1 MLKSRWI
8 HASRILLKII
18 YLKYSVIIKSFKLIP
33 RRSLV
38 AIIMSNKFSNLY
50 WSADYKSGID
60 KLTQQSL
67 RSIKQLHELRKLIFN
82 YMQYFH
88 SNSEYLNKLG
98 IETFSF
104 ESGFRP
110 IVPKESIEFP
120 SKNRAVR
127 KVSGSF
133 QRRTVSQAE
142 RHLDSVKALDH
153 KELHDTEET
162 ESDKKKPHLT
172 SMSDAFELCVK
183 NISDESHS
191 LINLA
196 SVIDREI
203 LEGITDFIK
212 EHEPRVKETLKEFSE
227 LLSDY
232 DTTFKEIEAIEV
244 EYDEY
249 LRLKEF
255 SRIDPQNGKDNE
267 IHEDIS
273 ASSDNSIPNSA
284 SENIDKSFSDS
295 TPHASLQDSGFEF
308 PLPIGSTKVKKQ
320 SDLTSLLQKM
330 IASISTIRRKIPLPG
345 YKNEIF
351 SSDHLCDWLSKQR
364 PCGLNPSRLNME
376 KFGQALL
383 DLKLI
388 VGTGIWS
395 KKFKSEG
402 MWFEWSD
409 LAVQIANYDLSDT
422 EKYEHVSTKI
432 PKLTIDDTT
441 SNFMNDMAQ
450 NTSKRFNGL
459 FNTVKSSIL
468 KNNYSEHLN
477 NLEAKYNESYL
488 ELQDLK
494 HLIDLEVT
502 NKSTALERFEK
513 MKIELVFK
521 SLTKLHE
528 ILYNISLT
536 TTTRLHKLASEYI
549 VNINSATNYTHEFDK
564 LLEEFNT
571 GIYFPSTISP
581 NILGNP
587 QFGAIQSNK
596 NFQNLKYQFNL
607 YKDIPLQPQLTQSEE
622 NSNRL
627 LSISSL
633 PIFLYQIINLIEEQ
647 ENNEEVK
654 QCWVS
659 PIDHQCNWTIKEL
672 IINRVNVYVPESE
685 LDVSKELEIHKDMSE
700 RVVSYL
706 RTLPS
711 SSLISFFK
719 NWLLEISDSLIPCM
733 VFDSLL
739 NNYKND
745 ISESDKQ
752 AIDKRRNETAKL
764 ISTIPRSNLSSL
776 IYIIEHICEVFSLGQ
791 IPGFGYADEISEELK
806 EPSNESKL
814 NEIATELNS
823 MEAIGS
829 VPFIHLILRPS
840 PVKHSSGFKPPL
852 KAYNSILVDLLDI
865 DVRSKLFNSLIA
877 HEKNYIFKKEN
888 EKKALNIQV
897 KKIAQHPKLESLANK
912 NIVSTLPKTPNPLNG
927 GDSFTLRPFRTRPT
941 PNPSP
946 SNSPRHTPHNSL
958 EAGGGE
964 LKVNKLRE
972 KSIADDTNRTRSSS
986 ASFLAPNIDI
996 EFEE

>member
-1 MLKSRWI
+1 
-8 HASRILLKII
+8 
-18 YLKYSVIIKSFKLIP
+18 
-33 RRSLV
+33 
-38 AIIMSNKFSNLY
+38 MSNRFSNLY

-110 IVPKESIEFP
+110 VESKEAIEFP
-120 SKNRAVR
+120 SKNRAIR
-127 KVSGSF
+127 KVSGGF

-142 RHLDSVKALDH
+142 RHLDSVKTLDH
-153 KELHDTEET
+153 NEAHNATENI
-162 ESDKKKPHLT
+162 SDKNKPHPT

-183 NISDESHS
+183 NMSDESHI

-203 LEGITDFIK
+203 LEGITEFIK
-212 EHEPRVKETLKEFSE
+212 EHEPQIKETLKEFAE
-227 LLSDY
+227 LVSDY
-232 DTTFKEIEAIEV
+232 DATFKEIEAIEV

-255 SRIDPQNGKDNE
+255 SRIDPQNDKSDDVYENLSASNDNNVTNSSAE
-267 IHEDIS
+267 NVDDSFSNSSRHEDLL
-273 ASSDNSIPNSA
+273 DG
-284 SENIDKSFSDS
+284 
-295 TPHASLQDSGFEF
+295 GFEF
-308 PLPIGSTKVKKQ
+308 PLVIGTVKARKQ
-320 SDLTSLLQKM
+320 SDLISLLQKM
-330 IASISTIRRKIPLPG
+330 IASLSTIRRKIPLPG
-345 YKNEIF
+345 YRNEIF
-351 SSDHLCDWLSKQR
+351 SSDQLCDFLLKQR
-364 PCGLNPSRLNME
+364 PYGLNPSRMNME
-376 KFGQALL
+376 KFGQSLL

-388 VGTGIWS
+388 IGTGIWS
-395 KKFKSEG
+395 RKFKSEG

-409 LAVQIANYDLSDT
+409 LAVLIANHASSET
-422 EKYEHVSTKI
+422 EKFEQITTKI

-441 SNFMNDMAQ
+441 SNFMNGMAQ

-459 FNTVKSSIL
+459 FNSVKSSIL
-468 KNNYSEHLN
+468 KNNYSEHLE

-494 HLIDLEVT
+494 HLLDLEVT
-502 NKSTALERFEK
+502 KKSSALESFEK
-513 MKIELVFK
+513 MKIEMVFK

-528 ILYNISLT
+528 IIYNFSLT
-536 TTTRLHKLASEYI
+536 TTTRLHKLTSEYI
-549 VNINSATNYTHEFDK
+549 VNINSSANYVHEFNK
-564 LLEEFNT
+564 LLEQFNT

-581 NILGNP
+581 NHLANH

-607 YKDIPLQPQLTQSEE
+607 YKDIPLQPQLAQSEE
-622 NSNRL
+622 NPNRL

-654 QCWVS
+654 KCWLGS
-659 PIDHQCNWTIKEL
+659 IDHQCNWSIKEL
-672 IINRVNVYVPESE
+672 IINRVNVYVPESA
-685 LDVSKELEIHKDMSE
+685 LDVSKELEIHKDMSG
-700 RVVSYL
+700 RIISYL

-711 SSLISFFK
+711 ISLISFFK

-739 NNYKND
+739 NNYKD
-745 ISESDKQ
+745 DMLGSDKQ
-752 AIDKRRNETAKL
+752 AINKRKNETAKL
-764 ISTIPRSNLSSL
+764 ISSIPRSNLSSL
-776 IYIIEHICEVFSLGQ
+776 IYIIEHICEVFELGQ
-791 IPGFGYADEISEELK
+791 IPGFGYADEISDELK
-806 EPSNESKL
+806 KPSDESKL
-814 NEIATELNS
+814 NDIAVELNS
-823 MEAIGS
+823 MEIIGS
-829 VPFIHLILRPS
+829 VPFLHLILRPS

-852 KAYNSILVDLLDI
+852 KTYNTILMDLLDI
-865 DVRSKLFNSLIA
+865 DVRSKLFSSLIS
-877 HEKNYIFKKEN
+877 HEKNYLSKKEN
-888 EKKALNIQV
+888 EKKALSIQV
-897 KKIAQHPKLESLANK
+897 KKIAQHPKVEPLANN
-912 NIVSTLPKTPNPLNG
+912 NIVNTLPKTPNPLNG
-927 GDSFTLRPFRTRPT
+927 GDSFTLRPFRTKPT

-958 EAGGGE
+958 ETGGNE
-964 LKVNKLRE
+964 LKVHKIRE
-972 KSIADDTNRTRSSS
+972 KTVSDDTNLTRSSS